1 MTLTG
6 TLDSLHTFS
15 DHVSR
20 PAFTHAC
27 LSCPTFSAGHTCH
40 NSSPS
45 SHQRANLLF
54 SSFLGKS
61 SETTSM
67 SYFAT
72 HVTWCQ
78 LHFDSTTAAFIPT
91 HWYHQTSKYWRLLKI
106 TVDNIVIFTVKH
118 YMFPKLIAINRDL
131 TAQYFFF
138 QCATCVCVCVC
149 VWSPDLSTRPISC
162 HNTVSEPSHCDI
174 EPQLSTDKDNWCH
187 YALHLVHCSCIPA

>member
-1 MTLTG
+1 MNVRFVKLSETSEANKLQSEPSKDSELAVTLTG

-91 HWYHQTSKYWRLLKI
+91 HWYHQTRVNIDVYWKLLLTI
-106 TVDNIVIFTVKH
+106 SWFLQSNIICFQSWLQ
-118 YMFPKLIAINRDL
+118 LIGIL
-131 TAQYFFF
+131 LHSIFFF
-138 QCATCVCVCVC
+138 SVPRVCVSVCVCDLQTC
-149 VWSPDLSTRPISC
+149 LHGLSPVTTL
-162 HNTVSEPSHCDI
+162 
-174 EPQLSTDKDNWCH
+174 
-187 YALHLVHCSCIPA
+187 